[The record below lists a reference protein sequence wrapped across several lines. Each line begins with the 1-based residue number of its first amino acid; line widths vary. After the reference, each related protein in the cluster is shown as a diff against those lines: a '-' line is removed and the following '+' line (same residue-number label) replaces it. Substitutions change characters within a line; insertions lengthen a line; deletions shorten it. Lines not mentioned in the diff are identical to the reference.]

1 MNLYHRKGVN
11 TMAKQ
16 RRTRAALEQEIQK
29 LIDERKASEE
39 KAAALFAKAFLTK
52 EMKNKIAD
60 MSDAEIKEMAKKM
73 ADEVKV
79 ATQNKDGQ
87 PAEKKKSND
96 EIFCELLLTDEN
108 KKLMNSKDVE
118 IIKLATENMM
128 PVVKNAI
135 VQAEK
140 EFIIRQQK
148 ADKNRKY

>member
-1 MNLYHRKGVN
+1 
-11 TMAKQ
+11 MAKS

-52 EMKNKIAD
+52 EMRNKIAD

-79 ATQNKDGQ
+79 STQNEDGKL
-87 PAEKKKSND
+87 AEKKKSND

-118 IIKLATENMM
+118 IIKLATENLM

-140 EFIIRQQK
+140 EFNFRQQK

>member
-60 MSDAEIKEMAKKM
+60 MSDTEIKEMAKKM
-73 ADEVKV
+73 ADEVK
-79 ATQNKDGQ
+79 ALSHNEDGH

-96 EIFCELLLTDEN
+96 EVFCELLLTAEN
-108 KKLMNSKDVE
+108 KKLINSKDVE
-118 IIKLATENMM
+118 VIKLATDNMM
-128 PVVKNAI
+128 PLVKNAI
-135 VQAEK
+135 TQAEN
-140 EFIIRQQK
+140 EFKIRQQK

>member
-1 MNLYHRKGVN
+1 
-11 TMAKQ
+11 MAKQ

-52 EMKNKIAD
+52 EMRNKIAD

-79 ATQNKDGQ
+79 STQKEDGKS
-87 PAEKKKSND
+87 AEKKKSND

-118 IIKLATENMM
+118 IIKLATENLM

-140 EFIIRQQK
+140 EFNFRQQK

>member
-1 MNLYHRKGVN
+1 
-11 TMAKQ
+11 MAKQ

-87 PAEKKKSND
+87 LAEKKKSND
-96 EIFCELLLTDEN
+96 ELFCELLLTDEN

>member
-1 MNLYHRKGVN
+1 
-11 TMAKQ
+11 MAKQ

-39 KAAALFAKAFLTK
+39 KATALFAKAFLTK

-73 ADEVKV
+73 ADEVKAV
-79 ATQNKDGQ
+79 TQNKDGQ
-87 PAEKKKSND
+87 LAEKKKSND
-96 EIFCELLLTDEN
+96 EIFCELLLTAEN

-140 EFIIRQQK
+140 EFNIRQQK

>member
-1 MNLYHRKGVN
+1 
-11 TMAKQ
+11 MAKS

-52 EMKNKIAD
+52 EMRNKIAD

-79 ATQNKDGQ
+79 STQNEDGKL
-87 PAEKKKSND
+87 AEKKKSND
-96 EIFCELLLTDEN
+96 EIFCELLLTAEN

-140 EFIIRQQK
+140 EFNFRQQK

>member
-1 MNLYHRKGVN
+1 
-11 TMAKQ
+11 MAKQ

-87 PAEKKKSND
+87 PAEKTKSND
-96 EIFCELLLTDEN
+96 ELFCELLLTAEN

-140 EFIIRQQK
+140 EFNFRQQK

>member
-1 MNLYHRKGVN
+1 MNLYHRKEVN
-11 TMAKQ
+11 IMAKQ

-52 EMKNKIAD
+52 EMRNKIAD

-73 ADEVKV
+73 ADEVK
-79 ATQNKDGQ
+79 ALSQNEDGK

-96 EIFCELLLTDEN
+96 EIFCELLLTAEN

-140 EFIIRQQK
+140 EFNFRQQK

>member
-1 MNLYHRKGVN
+1 
-11 TMAKQ
+11 MAKQ

-79 ATQNKDGQ
+79 ATQNEDGKL
-87 PAEKKKSND
+87 AERKKSND
-96 EIFCELLLTDEN
+96 ELFCELLLTDEN
-108 KKLMNSKDVE
+108 KKLMNSKGVE

-140 EFIIRQQK
+140 EFNIRQQK
-148 ADKNRKY
+148 ADKNRTY